1 MLMRLVTAFAAVSV
15 AGACADGDGHV
26 HEHPRRANPSSPLTP
41 PNSHGWLLGHQK
53 ASFPEPNY
61 RRVANISKY
70 FIWYLIRGVS
80 GDLGD
85 FASFVTHMK
94 EIAIRKDVDLLLID
108 SGDVHDG
115 TGLSDGFP
123 PGGVDGHESTQ
134 FLVELPYDVMAIGNH
149 ELYDYVVTLDMHQN
163 FAPKL
168 NGRYLSSNVNIT
180 LADQNNNTVDVPVG
194 SRFAKFKTRK
204 GRNVTALGVIFDFTA
219 NDQNTTVQKVEDMVK
234 ESWFL
239 EAIKDEP
246 DFFLLAGHMPVS
258 RDNWPLVFNAIRAI
272 HATTPIL
279 ILGGHTH
286 IRDCVQLDG
295 RSMSLESGRYME
307 TVGWMSLKLDDP
319 SGSKNLTFSRRYL
332 DPNRVTYEYH
342 TQENQSSFDTEKGQ
356 EITAG
361 LNQLFVDYDLNF
373 TFGTAP
379 HDYSISRFAFQTTS
393 QRKYLCC
400 GHYRAPYPSND
411 SQLSLFAEL
420 ATPYAISVNNSR
432 ADIPNYLLINTGGQ
446 RFDIY
451 AGPFT
456 TNDQFTVEPYTNTF
470 FYVPEVPLSV
480 ALDTLQTMSENG
492 EATRKRSLEQE
503 EELYRRGDVR
513 ARYMDWLSEMNERF
527 LELERRDTNNLTL
540 GYVTTDSCPG
550 VGDDIIHTPL
560 PFYSIPD
567 FVGSIPPD
575 VSNDT
580 LIDFVFVDYVADQV
594 VETLNIVQSDKE
606 YTSGDVGTY
615 STVQTDEVMGIYAQF
630 AWN

>member
-1 MLMRLVTAFAAVSV
+1 MLARLLAVSAAVSF
-15 AGACADGDGHV
+15 AWACADSDGHV

-41 PNSHGWLLGHQK
+41 PTRPLEWGDINIIHTTDTHGWLLGHQK

-61 RRVANISKY
+61 
-70 FIWYLIRGVS
+70 S

-85 FASFVTHMK
+85 FASFVSHMK
-94 EIAIRKDVDLLLID
+94 DIAVKKDVDLLLVD
-108 SGDVHDG
+108 SGDLHDG

-123 PGGVDGHESTQ
+123 PGGVDGHESTK
-134 FLVELPYDVMAIGNH
+134 FLAELPYDVMAIGNH
-149 ELYDYVVTLDMHQN
+149 ELYVYANTLDMHQN
-163 FAPKL
+163 LAPKL

-180 LADQNNNTVDVPVG
+180 LADTNNKTVDIPVG

-204 GRNVTALGVIFDFTA
+204 GRKVTALGVIFDFTG
-219 NDQNTTVQKVEDMVK
+219 NDHNTTVQKVEDMVK

-258 RDNWPLVFNAIRAI
+258 RDNWPLVFNAVRAI

-286 IRDCVQLDG
+286 IRDCLQLDG

-307 TVGWMSLKLDDP
+307 TVGWMSVKLDDAR
-319 SGSKNLTFSRRYL
+319 SQSENLTFSRRYL

-342 TQENQSSFDTEKGQ
+342 TRESQISFDTKQGKS
-356 EITAG
+356 ITAG
-361 LNQLFVDYDLNF
+361 LNQLAIDFDLNF
-373 TFGTAP
+373 TYGTAP
-379 HDYSISRFAFQTTS
+379 HDFTITQ
-393 QRKYLCC
+393 
-400 GHYRAPYPSND
+400 APYPSND
-411 SQLSLFAEL
+411 SLLSLFAEL
-420 ATPYAISVNNSR
+420 ATPYALSANSGR
-432 ADIPNYLLINTGGQ
+432 GDIPNYILINSGSQ

-451 AGPFT
+451 AGTFTKNDQLTASPFT
-456 TNDQFTVEPYTNTF
+456 DIF
-470 FYVPEVPLSV
+470 FYIPEVARKV
-480 ALDTLQTMSENG
+480 ALDTLQMMNENGSEN
-492 EATRKRSLEQE
+492 RKRSVERE
-503 EELYRRGDVR
+503 EELYKRGDVR
-513 ARYMDWLSEMNERF
+513 ARYMGWLSDMDQRSIQ
-527 LELERRDTNNLTL
+527 LGRRVANNLTL
-540 GYVTTDSCPG
+540 GYVTKDSCPG

-567 FVGSIPPD
+567 FIGSTPPD

-580 LIDFVFVDYVADQV
+580 LIDFVFVDFVVDQV

-615 STVQTDEVMGIYAQF
+615 STLETSEVLGIYAQS

>member
-1 MLMRLVTAFAAVSV
+1 MRLVTVFAVISV
-15 AGACADGDGHV
+15 AWACADGDGHV
-26 HEHPRRANPSSPLTP
+26 HEHTRRANPSSLLTP
-41 PNSHGWLLGHQK
+41 PTRALEWGDINIIHTTDSHGWLLGHQK

-61 RRVANISKY
+61 
-70 FIWYLIRGVS
+70 S

-85 FASFVTHMK
+85 FASFVSHMK
-94 EIAIRKDVDLLLID
+94 EIALKKDVDLLLVD
-108 SGDVHDG
+108 SGDLHDG
-115 TGLSDGFP
+115 TGLSDGYP
-123 PGGVDGHESTQ
+123 PGGVDGHESTK
-134 FLVELPYDVMAIGNH
+134 FLTELPYDVMAIGNH
-149 ELYDYVVTLDMHQN
+149 ELYIYAITLDMHQN
-163 FAPKL
+163 LAPKL

-204 GRNVTALGVIFDFTA
+204 GRKVTALGVIFDFTG

-258 RDNWPLVFNAIRAI
+258 RDNCRRPLVFSAIRAI

-307 TVGWMSLKLDDP
+307 TVGWMSVKLDDDR
-319 SGSKNLTFSRRYL
+319 SKSKNLTFSRRYL

-342 TQENQSSFDTEKGQ
+342 TRESQVTFDTKQGQ

-379 HDYSISRFAFQTTS
+379 HDYSIS
-393 QRKYLCC
+393 
-400 GHYRAPYPSND
+400 RAPYPSND

-432 ADIPNYLLINTGGQ
+432 ADIPNYILINTGGQ

-456 TNDQFTVEPYTNTF
+456 KNDQFTIEPFTNTF
-470 FYVPEVPLSV
+470 FYVPEVPRKV
-480 ALDTLQTMSENG
+480 ALDTLQMMNENGSEN
-492 EATRKRSLEQE
+492 RKRSLERE

-513 ARYMDWLSEMNERF
+513 ARYMDWLSDMDQRSF
-527 LELERRDTNNLTL
+527 GLGRRGANNLTL

-580 LIDFVFVDYVADQV
+580 LIDFVFVDFVVDQV

-615 STVQTDEVMGIYAQF
+615 STVQTNEVMGIYAQF

>member
-1 MLMRLVTAFAAVSV
+1 MDGSSVTKR
-15 AGACADGDGHV
+15 
-26 HEHPRRANPSSPLTP
+26 PRSRSQIT
-41 PNSHGWLLGHQK
+41 
-53 ASFPEPNY
+53 
-61 RRVANISKY
+61 V
-70 FIWYLIRGVS
+70 VT
-80 GDLGD
+80 LGD
-85 FASFVTHMK
+85 FASFVAHMK
-94 EIAIRKDVDLLLID
+94 EIAVRKDVDLLLVD
-108 SGDVHDG
+108 SGDLHDG
-115 TGLSDGFP
+115 TGLSDGYP
-123 PGGVDGHESTQ
+123 PGGVDGHESTK
-134 FLVELPYDVMAIGNH
+134 FLAELPYDVMAIGNH
-149 ELYDYVVTLDMHQN
+149 ELYVYADTLDMHQN
-163 FAPKL
+163 LAPKL

-204 GRNVTALGVIFDFTA
+204 GRSVTALGVIFDFTG

-239 EAIKDEP
+239 DAIKDEP

-258 RDNWPLVFNAIRAI
+258 RDNWPLVFNAVRAV

-279 ILGGHTH
+279 ILGGRSHSHSRLRSSLMDDLCHWKAGVTW
-286 IRDCVQLDG
+286 RLWVSSLTLRVQ
-295 RSMSLESGRYME
+295 SN
-307 TVGWMSLKLDDP
+307 
-319 SGSKNLTFSRRYL
+319 NLTFSRRYL

-342 TQENQSSFDTEKGQ
+342 TRESQSTFDTEKGQ
-356 EITAG
+356 SITAG
-361 LNQLFVDYDLNF
+361 LNQLALDFDLNY

-379 HDYSISRFAFQTTS
+379 HDYAITR
-393 QRKYLCC
+393 Y
-400 GHYRAPYPSND
+400 PYPSND

-420 ATPYAISVNNSR
+420 VCGLHVQHLSSDTNTSRLHRMHCPLTTVAPTSPTTYFINS
-432 ADIPNYLLINTGGQ
+432 GGQ

-456 TNDQFTVEPYTNTF
+456 KNDQLHRQLHTPIRSST
-470 FYVPEVPLSV
+470 VPEVPLSV
-480 ALDTLQTMSENG
+480 ALDTLQTMAENG
-492 EATRKRSLEQE
+492 EQDRKRSLKQE
-503 EELYRRGDVR
+503 MYSRGDVR
-513 ARYMDWLSEMNERF
+513 ARYLDWLSEMNQRYV
-527 LELERRDTNNLTL
+527 ELERRDTDNLTL

-580 LIDFVFVDYVADQV
+580 LIDFVFVDFVVDQV

-606 YTSGDVGTY
+606 YTSGDVETY
-615 STVQTDEVMGIYAQF
+615 STLLTDEVLGVYAQF

>member
-1 MLMRLVTAFAAVSV
+1 MLMRLVTVFAAASV
-15 AGACADGDGHV
+15 ARACAGDDGHV
-26 HEHPRRANPSSPLTP
+26 HEHPRRANPSSLLTP
-41 PNSHGWLLGHQK
+41 PTRPLEWGDINIIHTTDTHGWLLGHQK

-61 RRVANISKY
+61 
-70 FIWYLIRGVS
+70 S
-80 GDLGD
+80 GDFGD
-85 FASFVTHMK
+85 FASFVSHMK
-94 EIAIRKDVDLLLID
+94 EIAIKKDVDLLLID
-108 SGDVHDG
+108 SGDIHDG
-115 TGLSDGFP
+115 TGLSDGYP
-123 PGGVDGHESTQ
+123 PGGVDGHESTK
-134 FLVELPYDVMAIGNH
+134 FLAELPYDVMAIGNH
-149 ELYDYVVTLDMHQN
+149 ELYVYANTLDMHQN
-163 FAPKL
+163 LAPKL

-204 GRNVTALGVIFDFTA
+204 GRNVTALGVIFDFTG

-234 ESWFL
+234 EPWFL
-239 EAIKDEP
+239 EAIADEP
-246 DFFLLAGHMPVS
+246 DFFLLTGHMPVS
-258 RDNWPLVFNAIRAI
+258 RDNWPLVFNAVRAI

-286 IRDCVQLDG
+286 IRDCGERSDQTYKANVSNALLVQLDG

-332 DPNRVTYEYH
+332 DPNHVTYEYH
-342 TQENQSSFDTEKGQ
+342 TQENQSSFDTRNGQ
-356 EITAG
+356 DITAG

-379 HDYSISRFAFQTTS
+379 HDYSIT
-393 QRKYLCC
+393 
-400 GHYRAPYPSND
+400 RAPYPSND

-432 ADIPNYLLINTGGQ
+432 ADILNYVLINTGGQ

-456 TNDQFTVEPYTNTF
+456 KNDQFTIEPFTNTF
-470 FYVPEVPLSV
+470 FYVPEVPLSA

-492 EATRKRSLEQE
+492 EETRKRSLERE

-513 ARYMDWLSEMNERF
+513 ARYMDWLSEMNQRF
-527 LELERRDTNNLTL
+527 LDLERRDTNNLTL

-580 LIDFVFVDYVADQV
+580 LIDFVFVDYVVDQV

-606 YTSGDVGTY
+606 YTSDDVGTY
-615 STVQTDEVMGIYAQF
+615 STVQTNEVMGIYAQH

>member
-1 MLMRLVTAFAAVSV
+1 MLMRLATVFAAISVSW
-15 AGACADGDGHV
+15 ACADGDGHV

-41 PNSHGWLLGHQK
+41 PTRPLEWGDINIIHTTDSHGWLLGHQK

-61 RRVANISKY
+61 
-70 FIWYLIRGVS
+70 S

-85 FASFVTHMK
+85 FASFVSHMK
-94 EIAIRKDVDLLLID
+94 EIAIRKDVDLLLVD
-108 SGDVHDG
+108 SGDIHDG
-115 TGLSDGFP
+115 TGLSDGYP
-123 PGGVDGHESTQ
+123 PGGVDGHESTK
-134 FLVELPYDVMAIGNH
+134 FLAELPYDVMAIGNH
-149 ELYDYVVTLDMHQN
+149 ELYVYANTLDMHQN
-163 FAPKL
+163 LAPKL

-204 GRNVTALGVIFDFTA
+204 GRNVTALGVIFDFTG

-307 TVGWMSLKLDDP
+307 TVGWMSVKLDAP
-319 SGSKNLTFSRRYL
+319 SKSQNLTFSRRYL

-342 TQENQSSFDTEKGQ
+342 TQESQSSFDTKKGQ

-379 HDYSISRFAFQTTS
+379 HDFSIS
-393 QRKYLCC
+393 
-400 GHYRAPYPSND
+400 RAPYPSND

-432 ADIPNYLLINTGGQ
+432 ADILNYLLINSGGQ

-456 TNDQFTVEPYTNTF
+456 KNDQFTIEPYTNTF

-492 EATRKRSLEQE
+492 EETRKRSLERE

-513 ARYMDWLSEMNERF
+513 ARYMDWLSEMNQRF
-527 LELERRDTNNLTL
+527 VELERRDSNNLTL

-580 LIDFVFVDYVADQV
+580 LIDFVFVDYVGDQV

-615 STVQTDEVMGIYAQF
+615 STVQTNEVMGIYAQH

>member
-1 MLMRLVTAFAAVSV
+1 MLMRFMTVFAAVSV
-15 AGACADGDGHV
+15 ARACAGDDGHV

-41 PNSHGWLLGHQK
+41 PTRPLEWGDINIIHTTDTHGWLLGHQK

-61 RRVANISKY
+61 
-70 FIWYLIRGVS
+70 S

-85 FASFVTHMK
+85 FASFVSHMK
-94 EIAIRKDVDLLLID
+94 EIAIRKDVDLLLVD
-108 SGDVHDG
+108 SGDIHDG

-123 PGGVDGHESTQ
+123 PGGVDGHESTK
-134 FLVELPYDVMAIGNH
+134 FLAELPYDVMAIGNH
-149 ELYDYVVTLDMHQN
+149 ELYVYADTLDMHQN
-163 FAPKL
+163 LAPML

-204 GRNVTALGVIFDFTA
+204 GRNVTALGVIFDFTG

-239 EAIKDEP
+239 EAIADEP
-246 DFFLLAGHMPVS
+246 DFFLLTGHMPVS
-258 RDNWPLVFNAIRAI
+258 RDNWPLVFNAVRAI

-342 TQENQSSFDTEKGQ
+342 TQENQSSFDTTNGQ

-361 LNQLFVDYDLNF
+361 LNQLFLDYDLNF

-379 HDYSISRFAFQTTS
+379 HDYSIT
-393 QRKYLCC
+393 
-400 GHYRAPYPSND
+400 RAPYPSND

-456 TNDQFTVEPYTNTF
+456 KNDQFTVEPYTNTF
-470 FYVPEVPLSV
+470 FYVPEVPLSA

-492 EATRKRSLEQE
+492 EETRKRSLERE

-513 ARYMDWLSEMNERF
+513 ARYMDWLSEMNQRF
-527 LELERRDTNNLTL
+527 LGLERRDTNNLTL

-580 LIDFVFVDYVADQV
+580 LIDFVFVDYVVDQV

-606 YTSGDVGTY
+606 YTSDDVGTY
-615 STVQTDEVMGIYAQF
+615 STVQTNEVMGIYAQY

>member
-1 MLMRLVTAFAAVSV
+1 MLGAFTATSIMLVRLLVVVAAISLTW
-15 AGACADGDGHV
+15 ACADGDGHV

-41 PNSHGWLLGHQK
+41 PTRPLEWGDINIIHTTDSHGWLLGHQK

-61 RRVANISKY
+61 
-70 FIWYLIRGVS
+70 S

-85 FASFVTHMK
+85 FASFVAHMK
-94 EIAIRKDVDLLLID
+94 EIAVRKDVDLLLVD
-108 SGDVHDG
+108 SGDLHDG
-115 TGLSDGFP
+115 TGLSDGYP
-123 PGGVDGHESTQ
+123 PGGVDGHESTK
-134 FLVELPYDVMAIGNH
+134 FLAELPYDVMAIGNH
-149 ELYDYVVTLDMHQN
+149 ELYVYANTLDMHQN
-163 FAPKL
+163 LAPKL

-204 GRNVTALGVIFDFTA
+204 GRSVTALGVIFDFTG

-258 RDNWPLVFNAIRAI
+258 RDNWPLVFNAVRAV

-286 IRDCVQLDG
+286 IRDCIQLDG

-307 TVGWMSLKLDDP
+307 TVGWMSLKLDGQR
-319 SGSKNLTFSRRYL
+319 GSKNLTFSRRYL

-342 TQENQSSFDTEKGQ
+342 TRQSQSSFDTEKGQ
-356 EITAG
+356 AITAG
-361 LNQLFVDYDLNF
+361 LNQLAVDFDLNF
-373 TFGTAP
+373 TYGTAP
-379 HDYSISRFAFQTTS
+379 HDFTITQV
-393 QRKYLCC
+393 Q
-400 GHYRAPYPSND
+400 YPSND

-420 ATPYAISVNNSR
+420 ATPYALSISNSR
-432 ADIPNYLLINTGGQ
+432 ADIPNYILVNSGSQ

-451 AGPFT
+451 AGTFT
-456 TNDQFTVEPYTNTF
+456 KNDQLTASPFSDIF
-470 FYVPEVPLSV
+470 FYIPEVPLSV
-480 ALDTLQTMSENG
+480 ALDTLKTMNENGSEN
-492 EATRKRSLEQE
+492 RKRSLERE
-503 EELYRRGDVR
+503 EQLYRRGDVR
-513 ARYMDWLSEMNERF
+513 ARYMDWLSDMEQRAI
-527 LELERRDTNNLTL
+527 ELGIRAANNLTL

-560 PFYSIPD
+560 PFYFIPD
-567 FVGSIPPD
+567 FIGSTPPD

-580 LIDFVFVDYVADQV
+580 LIDFVFVDFVVDQV
-594 VETLNIVQSDKE
+594 VETLNIVQSNKE
-606 YTSGDVGTY
+606 FTSGDVGKY
-615 STVQTDEVMGIYAQF
+615 STLETSEVLGIYAQF

>member
-1 MLMRLVTAFAAVSV
+1 MRLIAISAAISL
-15 AGACADGDGHV
+15 ACACADGDGHV
-26 HEHPRRANPSSPLTP
+26 HDHHKRANPSSPLTP
-41 PNSHGWLLGHQK
+41 PSRSLEWGDINIIHTTDSHGWLLGHQK

-61 RRVANISKY
+61 
-70 FIWYLIRGVS
+70 S

-85 FASFVTHMK
+85 FASFVSHMK
-94 EIAIRKDVDLLLID
+94 EIAVRKDVDLLLVD
-108 SGDVHDG
+108 SGDLHDG
-115 TGLSDGFP
+115 TGLSDGYP
-123 PGGVDGHESTQ
+123 PGGVDGHESTK
-134 FLVELPYDVMAIGNH
+134 FLAQLPYDVMAIGNH
-149 ELYDYVVTLDMHQN
+149 ELYVYANTLDMHQN
-163 FAPKL
+163 LAPKL

-180 LADQNNNTVDVPVG
+180 LAGQNNNTIDVPVG

-204 GRNVTALGVIFDFTA
+204 GRKVTALGVIFDFTG

-234 ESWFL
+234 EYWFL

-272 HATTPIL
+272 HGTTPIL

-307 TVGWMSLKLDDP
+307 TVGWMSVKLDAQ
-319 SGSKNLTFSRRYL
+319 SRSKNLIFNRRYL
-332 DPNRVTYEYH
+332 DPNRITYEYH
-342 TQENQSSFDTEKGQ
+342 TRESQSSFDTKEGQ
-356 EITAG
+356 AITAG
-361 LNQLFVDYDLNF
+361 LNQLAVDFNLNF
-373 TFGTAP
+373 AYGTAP
-379 HDYSISRFAFQTTS
+379 HDFTIT
-393 QRKYLCC
+393 
-400 GHYRAPYPSND
+400 RASYPSNE

-420 ATPYAISVNNSR
+420 ATPYALSVNNSR
-432 ADIPNYLLINTGGQ
+432 ADIPNYILINSGGQ

-456 TNDQFTVEPYTNTF
+456 KNDQFTVAPYTNTF

-480 ALDTLQTMSENG
+480 ALDTLQTMNENG
-492 EATRKRSLEQE
+492 EENRKRGLEQE
-503 EELYRRGDVR
+503 EMYRRGDVR
-513 ARYMDWLSEMNERF
+513 ARYFDWLSKMNQRF

-575 VSNDT
+575 VSKDT
-580 LIDFVFVDYVADQV
+580 LIDFVFVDFVVDQV

-606 YTSGDVGTY
+606 YTSGDVETY
-615 STVQTDEVMGIYAQF
+615 STLQTNEVLGIYAQF

>member
-1 MLMRLVTAFAAVSV
+1 MLIQLSAVFAVISTAW
-15 AGACADGDGHV
+15 ACADGDGHV

-41 PNSHGWLLGHQK
+41 PTRPLEWGDINIIHTTDSHGWLLGHQK

-61 RRVANISKY
+61 
-70 FIWYLIRGVS
+70 S

-85 FASFVTHMK
+85 FASFVSHMK
-94 EIAIRKDVDLLLID
+94 KIAVEKDVDLLLVD
-108 SGDVHDG
+108 SGDLHDG
-115 TGLSDGFP
+115 TGLSDGYP
-123 PGGVDGHESTQ
+123 PGGVDGHETTK
-134 FLVELPYDVMAIGNH
+134 FLAELPYDVMAIGNH
-149 ELYDYVVTLDMHQN
+149 ELYVYADTLDMHLN
-163 FAPKL
+163 LAPKL

-194 SRFAKFKTRK
+194 SRFAKFKTQK
-204 GRNVTALGVIFDFTA
+204 GRTVTALGVIYDFTG

-258 RDNWPLVFNAIRAI
+258 RDNWPLVFNAVRAV

-286 IRDCVQLDG
+286 IRDCLQLDG

-307 TVGWMSLKLDDP
+307 TVGWMSTSLDGTN
-319 SGSKNLTFSRRYL
+319 GSNNLTFSRRYL
-332 DPNRVTYEYH
+332 DTNRVTYEYH
-342 TQENQSSFDTEKGQ
+342 TQENQASFDTKKGQ
-356 EITAG
+356 AITAG
-361 LNQLFVDYDLNF
+361 LLQLAVDFDLNF
-373 TFGTAP
+373 TFGIAP
-379 HDYSISRFAFQTTS
+379 HDFTLT
-393 QRKYLCC
+393 
-400 GHYRAPYPSND
+400 RAPYPSND

-420 ATPYAISVNNSR
+420 ATPYALSVNNSR
-432 ADIPNYLLINTGGQ
+432 ANNPNYMLVNSGSQ

-451 AGPFT
+451 AGTFTKNDQLTASPFT
-456 TNDQFTVEPYTNTF
+456 DIF
-470 FYVPEVPLSV
+470 FYIPEVPLSV
-480 ALDTLQTMSENG
+480 ALDTLQIMNENGSEN
-492 EATRKRSLEQE
+492 RKRSLGRE

-513 ARYMDWLSEMNERF
+513 ARYMDWLSEMGQRSID
-527 LELERRDTNNLTL
+527 LGRRDTNNLTL

-567 FVGSIPPD
+567 FIASIPPD

-580 LIDFVFVDYVADQV
+580 LIDFVFVDFVVDQV

-606 YTSGDVGTY
+606 YVSGDVGTY
-615 STVQTDEVMGIYAQF
+615 STLETSEVLGIYAQF